1 MKTDLFLS
9 EGVKFKKNYKPDLLS
24 WNEMAN
30 IINTRPLMNDKRVK
44 LLGNTRKY
52 KWVCTKW
59 AKDLNCFPPSL
70 IKKILDD
77 IMIYFVDMSRATEKI
92 NDFAKQIEDDYGK
105 QTDAHIYVCRNLE
118 MKHHFGIHYDYS
130 HNLIV
135 QCEGVTNFKVW
146 DEVKDVFGS
155 GGVVNNPI
163 RTRLE
168 MDTEPIIDVDMESG
182 DAIWI
187 QKHFPPLATYLTPR
201 LSVSFP
207 LSEYSDTNL
216 IREDRTWI
224 TL

>member
-1 MKTDLFLS
+1 MKNDLFLS

-44 LLGNTRKY
+44 LLGNTRRY
-52 KWVCTKW
+52 EWLCSKWTK
-59 AKDLNCFPPSL
+59 DPNCFPPSL
-70 IKKILDD
+70 IKKLLDD

-92 NDFAKQIEDDYGK
+92 NDFAKHIEDDYGK
-105 QTDAHIYVCRNLE
+105 QTDAHIYVCRNLKI
-118 MKHHFGIHYDYS
+118 KHHFGVHYDFN

-135 QCEGVTNFKVW
+135 QCEGKTNFKVW
-146 DEVKDVFGS
+146 DEVKNVDRNLKGI
-155 GGVVNNPI
+155 GIN
-163 RTRLE
+163 TRLE
-168 MDTEPIIDVDMESG
+168 MEVEPIMDVDMESG

-187 QKHFPPLATYLTPR
+187 PKHFPHLATSLTPR